1 MFGVY
6 GVLTYLNIGVG
17 KMKRQVQVLVLS
29 ALLIYCSTSLASQVY
44 INTFDTGDSLDDFT
58 IHRKF
63 DPSENISTES
73 GQLRIETVGRGKVSL
88 SLDTNSF
95 EDTYNSTLSQNSG
108 IVSWSFNISNENY
121 DFNNSFSITLANT
134 NQDPF
139 DISGHGYFFNGGGM
153 VGNRMGLWRF
163 DYGIGGGQEALIDI
177 TDGLG
182 VLPEKGSFKITYNP
196 ANDLWSLFAEI
207 GPDYVDPEQVTNFLG
222 SAVDGTYTST
232 NTPYL
237 SLTSG
242 TTGNSYFD
250 NVTISVI
257 PEPTTLSLLALGA
270 FLAGRRRK

>member
-1 MFGVY
+1 
-6 GVLTYLNIGVG
+6 
-17 KMKRQVQVLVLS
+17 MKIRIQVLVLS

-44 INTFDTGDSLDDFT
+44 INTFDNGESLEDFT

-63 DPSENISTES
+63 DPSETISTES
-73 GQLRIETVGRGKVSL
+73 GQLRIETVGRGQVSL
-88 SLDTNSF
+88 SLDTYSF

-108 IVSWSFNISNENY
+108 IVSWSFNISNEDY
-121 DFNNSFSITLANT
+121 DFNNYFCFTLVNT
-134 NQDPF
+134 NQDPY
-139 DISGHGYFFNGGGM
+139 DISGDGYCFKGGGL
-153 VGNRMGLWRF
+153 VGDRMGLWRF

-207 GPDYVDPEQVTNFLG
+207 GSDYVDPEQVTNFLG
-222 SAVDGTYTST
+222 SAVDGTYTSI

-242 TTGNSYFD
+242 TTGNTYFD
-250 NVTISVI
+250 NITVSVI

-270 FLAGRRRK
+270 FLARRRRK